1 MSDAFDIVTIGRV
14 GVDLYPEQTG
24 VPLAKV
30 RTFAKSLGGSPTNV
44 AVGAARLG
52 HRAAVITKVGDDGFG
67 AYVRE
72 ALAGFGVDT
81 RWVGTDP
88 TLRTPV
94 VFAEVFPPDRFPV
107 LFYRE
112 PRAPDMNIRVE
123 ELDRAAIGRAGLVWT
138 TGVGLSDEP
147 SRTAT
152 LAVLESATGVRVHD
166 LDHRPVL
173 WRSTDDAR
181 RWAREAAKRATVVVG
196 NEDEVEMATATR
208 DADRAMDALLGIGP
222 ELVVVKRG
230 GEGAV
235 ARRGDERVAVP
246 GVRVDVLCGLGAGD
260 AFGAALCH
268 GLLARWP
275 LARVLAFANAAGAIV
290 ASRLACADAMPTE
303 AEVDAILARSVT

>member
-1 MSDAFDIVTIGRV
+1 
-14 GVDLYPEQTG
+14 
-24 VPLAKV
+24 
-30 RTFAKSLGGSPTNV
+30 
-44 AVGAARLG
+44 
-52 HRAAVITKVGDDGFG
+52 
-67 AYVRE
+67 
-72 ALAGFGVDT
+72 
-81 RWVGTDP
+81 
-88 TLRTPV
+88 
-94 VFAEVFPPDRFPV
+94 
-107 LFYRE
+107 
-112 PRAPDMNIRVE
+112 MNIRVE

-173 WRSTDDAR
+173 WRSTEDAR

>member
-67 AYVRE
+67 
-72 ALAGFGVDT
+72 VDT

-88 TLRTPV
+88 SLRTPV

-173 WRSTDDAR
+173 WRSTEDAR